1 MIDVQNSVKSMEG
14 RCAQFENSLKEV
26 QETNNKLIESN
37 NQISEDVGN
46 LNKKVAKLESDLKVS
61 EEKESDWKLNLDV
74 KPCAY
79 TGCQRKRMKPGKIP

>member
-1 MIDVQNSVKSMEG
+1 MIVVQNSVKNVEG
-14 RCAQFENSLKEV
+14 RFALFENSLREV

-61 EEKESDWKLNLDV
+61 EEKRDRLE
-74 KPCAY
+74 A
-79 TGCQRKRMKPGKIP
+79 